1 MKNVRL
7 TTTGN
12 QRTVLINWS
21 NVDFVTE
28 STSPYGDDYRE
39 VHMGKQRL
47 QVLET
52 MEMIEKQLSDGCS
65 LDLLEEEAKQYYNT
79 NENGTTTE
87 KL

>member
-1 MKNVRL
+1 
-7 TTTGN
+7 
-12 QRTVLINWS
+12 
-21 NVDFVTE
+21 
-28 STSPYGDDYRE
+28 
-39 VHMGKQRL
+39 MGKQRL